1 MVCILCA
8 LILITA
14 AFGTA
19 CVPAEHGAFKDP
31 LVLHNLN
38 YGGTVIS
45 PNITATAGCRF
56 VGWDAEIPGAV
67 KGNLTFTALYDV
79 FRPK

>member
-14 AFGTA
+14 ALGTA
-19 CVPAEHGAFKDP
+19 CVPAEHGASKDP

-38 YGGTVIS
+38 YGDTVIM
-45 PNITATAGCRF
+45 PNITANAGCRF
-56 VGWDAEIPGAV
+56 VGWDAEIPDAV
-67 KGNLTFTALYDV
+67 EGNLTFTALYDV